1 MGNQCEFSN
10 RLFVSLF
17 TILSEKYFMDEK
29 YNFGTVCNWNS
40 TKKEGRSLQ
49 SAKRKLQRVLQA
61 MLFEAAAAES

>member
-1 MGNQCEFSN
+1 
-10 RLFVSLF
+10 
-17 TILSEKYFMDEK
+17 MDEK

>member
-1 MGNQCEFSN
+1 
-10 RLFVSLF
+10 
-17 TILSEKYFMDEK
+17 MDEN
-29 YNFGTVCNWNS
+29 YNFGTVCNWKS

>member
-1 MGNQCEFSN
+1 
-10 RLFVSLF
+10 
-17 TILSEKYFMDEK
+17 MDEK

-61 MLFEAAAAES
+61 MLFEAAAAESWLSFSVTFLEGHKGNFRAIFT